1 MVCTLDSAKVSYEG
15 ITNGLLKLMGP
26 IAAQVSFFSSLLK
39 LLDLRS
45 AITREARLA
54 VQTIVQTIGNDFE
67 PMANKLV

>member
-15 ITNGLLKLMGP
+15 IISGLLKLMGP
-26 IAAQVSFFSSLLK
+26 IAAQVSFFSSLAK

-67 PMANKLV
+67 PMANRLV